1 MELDLYSH
9 RKPEPAFADGVPK
22 GMPGDVSFVD
32 PAPMP
37 VPAMRGGV
45 ADEIVFGLGRN
56 GGDQRIR
63 YFPEDDDSSEEE
75 MDDGKVG
82 RRYIGMKEQRK
93 RLWTEITKDLVVREA
108 IERAGYEYEETDSFY
123 YIFSYLHYVRCPRP
137 LVIELTID

>member
-9 RKPEPAFADGVPK
+9 RKPEPPFADGVPK
-22 GMPGDVSFVD
+22 GMAGDVSFID
-32 PAPMP
+32 PTPMP
-37 VPAMRGGV
+37 VSAMRGSV

-108 IERAGYEYEETDSFY
+108 IERAGYEYEETDYFY
-123 YIFSYLHYVRCPRP
+123 YIFSYLHYVHSLAP
-137 LVIELTID
+137 LQAMLN

>member
-37 VPAMRGGV
+37 VPAMRGSV
-45 ADEIVFGLGRN
+45 PDDIIFGLGRN

-63 YFPEDDDSSEEE
+63 YFPEEDDSSEEE

-108 IERAGYEYEETDSFY
+108 IERAGYEYEETDYFY
-123 YIFSYLHYVRCPRP
+123 YIFSYLHYVRPP
-137 LVIELTID
+137 LLT

>member
-9 RKPEPAFADGVPK
+9 RKPEPPFVDAAPK
-22 GMPGDVSFVD
+22 GMAGDVSFVD

-37 VPAMRGGV
+37 VPVMRGSV
-45 ADEIVFGLGRN
+45 ADEIAFGLGRN

-63 YFPEDDDSSEEE
+63 YFPEDDDSPEEE

-108 IERAGYEYEETDSFY
+108 IERAGYEYEETDYFY
-123 YIFSYLHYVRCPRP
+123 YIFSYLHYVRSLRP
-137 LVIELTID
+137 LPY

>member
-1 MELDLYSH
+1 M
-9 RKPEPAFADGVPK
+9 A
-22 GMPGDVSFVD
+22 GDVSFID
-32 PAPMP
+32 PTPMP
-37 VPAMRGGV
+37 VPAMRGSV

-108 IERAGYEYEETDSFY
+108 IERAGYEYEETDYFY
-123 YIFSYLHYVRCPRP
+123 YIFSYLHYVRSLAP
-137 LVIELTID
+137 LQAMLN